1 MSYYRSPAV
10 SPSVIPKN
18 RDYYQSDEEETYVS
32 PARRLG
38 VFQRRTTPTIY
49 DYSRRG
55 NLRDEYGYDED
66 ETEDEDEGEYTRGT
80 PVVRSP
86 RLYQPPRYRSY
97 PRNNGYSPRRI
108 EF

>member
-1 MSYYRSPAV
+1 MSYYRSPSR
-10 SPSVIPKN
+10 SPSVIPK
-18 RDYYQSDEEETYVS
+18 RGDYYQSDEEEEVFVS
-32 PARRLG
+32 PRLG

-55 NLRDEYGYDED
+55 NLRDEYYYDED

-80 PVVRSP
+80 PVRSP
-86 RLYQPPRYRSY
+86 RLYQPSRYRSY